1 MSAKTATV
9 QPEMP
14 SIPWWALF
22 IEGIALILLGL
33 LFFARPVIT
42 GFVVVQ
48 ILGIYFLISGIV
60 SIVTIFTNRGHTGW
74 KLFSGIVGIIA
85 GLLVLAYPV
94 WSLFLVP
101 TTLVIV
107 IALFGIVM
115 GVVALLQAF
124 QGGGWGVGILGIVMI
139 LFGLFLLFNPFAAAL
154 GLPFVL
160 GIVGVVGG
168 LLVLIMS
175 FRLRSAEKKLA
186 AAAVAAAASQA
197 MPYVQPASAAGSP
210 AGVAAVA
217 AAAAVKPAQQATG
230 PQEIKISGV
239 SMMDTKSGVVAA
251 DVVTQ
256 TTDMTSGTVTT
267 EETRGVA
274 DTQTGSMVGDDTTV
288 VEDASGGLI
297 AAEKTSLAVDAVAGL
312 AAVEKITATPDATTD
327 KVALD
332 ETSVVMDTVTGVA
345 AVGEAHAVMDMTTG
359 EITAAV
365 PAVTAGEEMAEEAGG
380 DVKLPAEMD
389 KFNYKLDYVEGI
401 GPVYAQKLADA
412 GIKTP
417 LELLQAGATPKGRQ
431 EIADKTGISSAL
443 ILTWVNHTDLYR
455 IKGVGSEF
463 ADLLEAAGVDTVV
476 ELATR
481 NPQNLYEKM
490 VVLNDEKKLVHQAPT
505 LPQVLDWVEQAG
517 TLPRIVTY

>member
-1 MSAKTATV
+1 MT
-9 QPEMP
+9 
-14 SIPWWALF
+14 
-22 IEGIALILLGL
+22 
-33 LFFARPVIT
+33 
-42 GFVVVQ
+42 
-48 ILGIYFLISGIV
+48 
-60 SIVTIFTNRGHTGW
+60 
-74 KLFSGIVGIIA
+74 
-85 GLLVLAYPV
+85 
-94 WSLFLVP
+94 
-101 TTLVIV
+101 
-107 IALFGIVM
+107 
-115 GVVALLQAF
+115 
-124 QGGGWGVGILGIVMI
+124 
-139 LFGLFLLFNPFAAAL
+139 
-154 GLPFVL
+154 
-160 GIVGVVGG
+160 
-168 LLVLIMS
+168 
-175 FRLRSAEKKLA
+175 
-186 AAAVAAAASQA
+186 
-197 MPYVQPASAAGSP
+197 
-210 AGVAAVA
+210 
-217 AAAAVKPAQQATG
+217 
-230 PQEIKISGV
+230 
-239 SMMDTKSGVVAA
+239 DTKAGVVAA

-274 DTQTGSMVGDDTTV
+274 DTKTGSMVGDDTTV

-312 AAVEKITATPDATTD
+312 AAVEKMTATPDATTD

-332 ETSVVMDTVTGVA
+332 ETSVVMDTMTGA
-345 AVGEAHAVMDMTTG
+345 AAIGEAHAVMDMTTG
-359 EITAAV
+359 EITAAA
-365 PAVTAGEEMAEEAGG
+365 PAVTAGGEMAEEGGG

-412 GIKTP
+412 GIHTP

-463 ADLLEAAGVDTVV
+463 ADLLEASGVDTVV

-490 VVLNDEKKLVHQAPT
+490 VVVNDEKKLVRQTPT

-517 TLPRIVTY
+517 TLPRIVSY

>member
-1 MSAKTATV
+1 
-9 QPEMP
+9 
-14 SIPWWALF
+14 L

-33 LFFARPVIT
+33 LFLARPVIT

-94 WSLFLVP
+94 WSLFLIP

-107 IALFGIVM
+107 IALFGIVL

-124 QGGGWGVGILGIVMI
+124 QGGGWGVGILGVVMI

-168 LLVLIMS
+168 LLVVIMS
-175 FRLRSAEKKLA
+175 FSLRSAEKKLA
-186 AAAVAAAASQA
+186 AAAAAAAASKA
-197 MPYVQPASAAGSP
+197 MPFVRPATTAGSS
-210 AGVAAVA
+210 AGAAAVA
-217 AAAAVKPAQQATG
+217 AGVAAVKPAQPATG

-239 SMMDTKSGVVAA
+239 SMMDTTTGVVAA

-267 EETRGVA
+267 EETRGVG

-332 ETSVVMDTVTGVA
+332 ETSVVMDTVSGAA

-365 PAVTAGEEMAEEAGG
+365 PAVTAGEEMAEEGG
-380 DVKLPAEMD
+380 GGVKLPAEMD
-389 KFNYKLDYVEGI
+389 KFNDKLEYVEGI
-401 GPVYAQKLADA
+401 GPVYAQKLADT
-412 GIKTP
+412 GINTP

-431 EIADKTGISSAL
+431 EIADKTGIGSAL
-443 ILTWVNHTDLYR
+443 ILKWVNHTDLYR
-455 IKGVGSEF
+455 VKGVGSEF
-463 ADLLEAAGVDTVV
+463 ADLLEASGVDTVV

-490 VVLNDEKKLVHQAPT
+490 VVVNDEKKLVRQTPT

-517 TLPRIVTY
+517 ALPRIISY